1 MNAMPKPSAP
11 HKLWMPTSPTTSM
24 SRVLLAVATPGGKKP
39 PRSEMRD
46 LLEMKLQDLV
56 EKDPEAKQTLDLM
69 FPRMADA
76 QNSPDLAAQILTSPE
91 VESLLGEI
99 EWEEEPPSV
108 PRDKETFHQI
118 SMAKNLTLREFLEG
132 LPGER

>member
-24 SRVLLAVATPGGKKP
+24 SRILLAVATPDGKKP
-39 PRSEMRD
+39 HPNEMSQ
-46 LLEMKLQDLV
+46 LLEMKLQELV
-56 EKDPEAKQTLDLM
+56 EKDPKAKQTVDLM

-91 VESLLGEI
+91 VESLLGQI
-99 EWEEEPPSV
+99 EWEAEPQHV
-108 PRDKETFHQI
+108 PRNEETFHLI
-118 SMAKNLTLREFLEG
+118 NSARELTLREFLEG
-132 LPGER
+132 LP